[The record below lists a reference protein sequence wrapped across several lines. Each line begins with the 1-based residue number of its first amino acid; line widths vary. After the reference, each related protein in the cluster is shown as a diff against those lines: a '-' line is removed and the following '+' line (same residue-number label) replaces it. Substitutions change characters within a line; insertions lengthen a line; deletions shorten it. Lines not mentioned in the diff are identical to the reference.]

1 LFELENQSACFSKLC
16 VVAMVGGMWLVG
28 CHKSPSTSPSELTTS
43 VSVTTT
49 TTDAAGITLSAPTL
63 TFGAQAVGVAG
74 TAQSLVFTN
83 GSAST
88 LTLTGISVTG
98 DFSET
103 HTCGAALAPRSSC
116 QIRVT
121 FVPRAIGTRTGALL
135 IADDASTGP
144 HVVPLDGTGGVS
156 QGLSLAPAYLEFPSQ
171 LVGTTATQTV
181 TLRNIG
187 TSPVAVSAVT
197 TTGDFTQSNTCAS
210 AIGGGASCTVTITF
224 SPTAAGT
231 RTGLVTI
238 SDDAP
243 GGPHVF
249 PVSGVGYADAPS
261 VMLLPTSLF
270 FPDQVVGAEA
280 TTFTAQIVNTGAASL
295 ELQSISTTGD
305 FTQANSCA
313 TSLAKGV
320 ICNLGV
326 TFRPTATG
334 TRTGTIVIVDNA
346 PGSPHIIA
354 LHGIGVDPATAGPL
368 VKLSSSALTF
378 EATAI
383 GAVSAE
389 QTVTLSNTGKTAVA
403 LRTVD
408 ATGDFVAQNGCPTSL
423 AAGDSCAIVAQFM
436 PRSPGV
442 RTGAITIDDSAPGS
456 PHTVLLKGSGVG
468 ATGPSLAV
476 TPAVVAFGI
485 RTVGVPGDGIDL
497 VMRNNGS
504 EPLAV
509 REVSA
514 GGEFSAS
521 GCASVTLATNAECT
535 VTVRFSP
542 AVAGA
547 RSGTLTIGS
556 NAPGSPVR
564 VPLTGE
570 GAAGGLVYAPTFLT
584 FAGHSVGATSAAL
597 TLSFTNT
604 TGVAVTITRVSTTGD
619 FAVVNDCGDRLAPN
633 VTCTMSVTFSP
644 TALGTRTGTLTI
656 VDDTDGSPRQIPL
669 KGTAF

>member
-1 LFELENQSACFSKLC
+1 LENQDARFAKLC
-16 VVAMVGGMWLVG
+16 IGAIVGGMWLGG

-74 TAQSLVFTN
+74 TPQSLVFTN

-88 LTLTGISVTG
+88 VTFSGISVTG

-103 HTCGAALAPRSSC
+103 HSCGAALAPRSSC
-116 QIRVT
+116 QVRVS
-121 FVPRAIGTRTGALL
+121 FVPRAIGTRTGALV

-144 HVVPLDGTGGVS
+144 HVIPLDGTGGVS
-156 QGLSLAPAYLEFPSQ
+156 QGLALSPAYLEFPSQ
-171 LVGTTATQTV
+171 LVGTTATQAV

-187 TSPVAVSAVT
+187 TSPVRLSAVT
-197 TTGDFTQSNTCAS
+197 TTGDFTQSNTCSS
-210 AIGGGASCTVTITF
+210 AVDGGATCTVTITF
-224 SPTAAGT
+224 TPTAAGT
-231 RTGLVTI
+231 RTGLITVL
-238 SDDAP
+238 DDAP

-249 PVSGVGYADAPS
+249 AVSGVGYTDAPS
-261 VMLLPTSLF
+261 VTLQPTSLF
-270 FPDQVVGAEA
+270 FPDQVVGASA
-280 TTFTAQIVNTGAASL
+280 VTFTAQILNTGAASL
-295 ELQSISTTGD
+295 ELQSVSTTGD

-313 TSLAKGV
+313 TSMAKGA
-320 ICNLGV
+320 ICNLNV

-354 LHGIGVDPATAGPL
+354 LHGIGVDPTTSGPL
-368 VKLSSSALTF
+368 VKLSSTGLTF

-383 GAVSAE
+383 GAVSAD
-389 QTVTLSNTGKTAVA
+389 QNVTLSNTGQAAVV
-403 LRTVD
+403 LRTIE
-408 ATGDFVAQNGCPTSL
+408 ATGEFAAENGCGSSL
-423 AAGDSCAIVAQFM
+423 AAGESCTIAARFL
-436 PRSPGV
+436 PKGPGT

-456 PHTVLLKGSGVG
+456 PHTVLLKGPGVG
-468 ATGPSLAV
+468 ETGPSLAV
-476 TPAVVAFGI
+476 TPALVAFGI
-485 RTVGVPGDGIDL
+485 RTVGISGDGID
-497 VMRNNGS
+497 VVVRNNGAELLS
-504 EPLAV
+504 V

-514 GGEFSAS
+514 GGEFTAN
-521 GCASVTLATNAECT
+521 GCASKTLAPNAECV
-535 VTVRFSP
+535 VTVRFTP

-547 RSGTLTIGS
+547 RSGTLTIAS
-556 NAPGSPVR
+556 NAPASPAR

-570 GAAGGLVYAPTFLT
+570 GAAGGLVHAPTYLT
-584 FAGHSVGATSAAL
+584 FTGHSVGATSVAQ

-604 TGVAVTITRVSTTGD
+604 TGVVVTIARVSTTGD
-619 FAVVNDCGDRLAPN
+619 FAVVNDCGDRLEPN

-644 TALGTRTGTLTI
+644 TVTGTRPGTLTI